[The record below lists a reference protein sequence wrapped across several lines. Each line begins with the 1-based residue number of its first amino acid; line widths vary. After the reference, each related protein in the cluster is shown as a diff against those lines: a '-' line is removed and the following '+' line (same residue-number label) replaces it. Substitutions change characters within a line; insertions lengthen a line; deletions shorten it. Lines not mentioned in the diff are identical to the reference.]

1 MKEFLQYFDPAALKE
16 MIMFSQ
22 TTLHILLILIIA
34 VVALRAA
41 GKLIRFVQA
50 FLLGRVDNNL
60 EELKRIE
67 TLGRVIRYVASVVI
81 TIVTGTLILSELGI
95 SIAPILAAAGVLGV
109 AVGFGAQ
116 SLVKDYFSGFF
127 LLLENQIRQGDVVEA
142 GGKGGFVEEVTLRYI
157 KLRDYDGNV
166 HFIPNGTITT
176 VTNMSRQFA
185 FSVIDIRISY
195 KENVDKVIAIMQQ
208 VAKDIRADSPVSHR
222 ILGDLEMAGVD
233 ALGESAVVIRC
244 RFQVEPLAQWDVRRE
259 YFKRIKQAFEENG
272 IEIPYPQIALNRA
285 RKSAGDAGSQRE
297 PAQVFR
303 SERGFGP
310 PPLSDTGG

>member
-50 FLLGRVDNNL
+50 FLLGRVDNNM

-195 KENVDKVIAIMQQ
+195 KENIDKVIALMQQ

-285 RKSAGDAGSQRE
+285 RKRAEDAEKEQE
-297 PAQVFR
+297 PAPVFR
-303 SERGFGP
+303 PERGFGP
-310 PPLSDTGG
+310 PPLGDTG